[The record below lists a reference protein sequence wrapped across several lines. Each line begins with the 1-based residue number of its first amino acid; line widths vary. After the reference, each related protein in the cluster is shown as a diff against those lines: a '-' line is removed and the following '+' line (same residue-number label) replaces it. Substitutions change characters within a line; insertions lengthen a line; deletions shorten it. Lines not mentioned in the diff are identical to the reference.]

1 MWIIF
6 ESHAAENGK
15 CFYHLNVLLTL
26 FLPPGAFDPISITKV
41 FILSIFV
48 FLWLESL
55 FLGLQYIFLCI
66 AVHTALKSPNK
77 FVIRTTIRQTMLLVL
92 NIS

>member
-1 MWIIF
+1 MVVYVF
-6 ESHAAENGK
+6 AAENGK

-48 FLWLESL
+48 F
-55 FLGLQYIFLCI
+55 FM
-66 AVHTALKSPNK
+66 TRK
-77 FVIRTTIRQTMLLVL
+77 FVPRFAIHFVMYGRPHSTEE
-92 NIS
+92 S